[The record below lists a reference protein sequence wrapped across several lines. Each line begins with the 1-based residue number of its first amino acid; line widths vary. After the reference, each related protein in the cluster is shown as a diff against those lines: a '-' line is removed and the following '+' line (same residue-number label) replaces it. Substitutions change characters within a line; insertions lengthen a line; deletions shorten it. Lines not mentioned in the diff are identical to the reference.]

1 MRGKQIYHLYFYIIL
16 LHQQIYNEKLESF
29 YNYNTSEDSTNDEDD
44 EKHQKVC
51 STKKFFHN
59 YNTNEE
65 GTDDKDDEKLESFYN
80 YNTNEESINDED
92 NEKLESFL

>member
-1 MRGKQIYHLYFYIIL
+1 MR
-16 LHQQIYNEKLESF
+16 
-29 YNYNTSEDSTNDEDD
+29 NTRKS
-44 EKHQKVC
+44 VAL
-51 STKKFFHN
+51 KKFFHN

-65 GTDDKDDEKLESFYN
+65 STDDKDDEKLESFYN